1 MLRNED
7 IKKID
12 ELKTNFTHRW
22 FEVDFILKVIDIFK
36 FSSLLKSF
44 LHFKNQ
50 GYGFKEV
57 LSILLV
63 LPFVGVTNINLMQNN
78 KMFKAKKDVFYRLK
92 NNPLIDWRSI
102 LWLFVIKFVNI
113 VKAKAS
119 DNSNTKC
126 LIIDDSFLEKSGRLI
141 EKISRMWDHVS
152 KRYLLGFKLNV
163 MGFWDGSSFIP
174 IDFAL
179 HREKGAN
186 KKKLHGLSKKES
198 KKQFSKKRRKDVAS
212 YERVKEA
219 DQTKIETGIKM
230 FKRAVKRGLQ
240 FDYLLMDSWY
250 TCNEFIELVR
260 SVKTQTI
267 HLIGMYKIAKTKF
280 IYNDKSYTYSQ
291 LRNLLGRPKRN
302 RKTGYYYLEA
312 VVLLKGK
319 PVKLFFSKKGK
330 NGKWKAF
337 LTTNT
342 NLSFIKMLEIYA
354 IRWSIEVFFKEGK
367 QLLSLGK
374 DQANNFDSQIASTTL
389 AMMQYIL
396 ISIRYRFDNY
406 ESKGELFRQA
416 KVEIFRERLSD
427 RLWGLLLE
435 ILNMIIEIFE
445 NEDADELIEKMFNDE
460 KIYQKIENFI
470 NFSKMAA

>member
-1 MLRNED
+1 MLRKED

-22 FEVDFILKVIDIFK
+22 FEVDYVLKVIDIFK

-44 LHFKNQ
+44 SHFKKQ
-50 GYGFKEV
+50 GYKFKEV
-57 LSILLV
+57 LLILLV
-63 LPFVGVTNINLMQNN
+63 LPFVGIANINLMRDKN
-78 KMFKAKKDVFYRLK
+78 FKAKKDVFYRLK

-113 VKAKAS
+113 VKANSS
-119 DNSNTKC
+119 DNGNIKC
-126 LIIDDSFLEKSGRLI
+126 LVIDDSFLEKKGRFI

-152 KRYLLGFKLNV
+152 KRHLLGFKLNV
-163 MGFWDGSSFIP
+163 MGFWDGVSFIP

-179 HREKGAN
+179 HREKGTN
-186 KKKLHGLSKKES
+186 KKKPHGLSRKES
-198 KKQFSKKRRKDVAS
+198 KKQFSKKRGKDVAS
-212 YERVKEA
+212 HERVKEA

-250 TCNEFIELVR
+250 TCNEFIKSVR
-260 SVKTQTI
+260 SVKNQTI

-280 IYNDKSYTYSQ
+280 TYNDKPYTHSQ
-291 LRNLLGRPKRN
+291 LRNLLGKPKRN

-312 VVLLKGK
+312 VVLLKGE

-330 NGKWKAF
+330 NGKWKTF

-374 DQANNFDSQIASTTL
+374 EQANDFDSQIASTTL
-389 AMMQYIL
+389 VMMQYIL
-396 ISIRYRFDNY
+396 ISTRFRFDNY

-416 KVEIFRERLSD
+416 KVEIFRENLSD

-460 KIYQKIENFI
+460 KVYQKIENLI
-470 NFSKMAA
+470 NFSKIAA